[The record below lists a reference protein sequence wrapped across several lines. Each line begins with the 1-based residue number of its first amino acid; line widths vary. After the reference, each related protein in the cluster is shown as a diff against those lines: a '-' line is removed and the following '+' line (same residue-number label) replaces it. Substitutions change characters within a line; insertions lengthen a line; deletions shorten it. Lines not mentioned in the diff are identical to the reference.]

1 MTVATRQADAVLF
14 VLLAMLWGSS
24 YLVIRLAG
32 TELDPLSLVAL
43 PLVVG
48 TIALGV
54 AVGVVRPGLPPRGA
68 WRHLV
73 VVGALGIAIPFSLI
87 TWSERSV
94 DSGLASIIIGA
105 TPLLSALMVARSSI
119 GEGVGIGRLLG
130 LGLGF
135 LGVVLVASGG
145 IRDGGDPH
153 ALAGLGLAAVSYAA
167 NAAYTRRHLGGVAP
181 VTAAFGQAVA
191 ALIIV
196 GGLALVLDAPVPVVP
211 SPAVLGAALWLGVL
225 PSALAPLIY
234 FRLITRWGVTRT
246 MMVNFL
252 SPVVG
257 VGAGVMVAGEVPGSM
272 VLAGGAAVIL
282 GLGLANAGSSL
293 AAMRRSV
300 VRPVTTAAGA

>member
-1 MTVATRQADAVLF
+1 MTTLVRQADAALF
-14 VLLAMLWGSS
+14 VVLAVLWGSS
-24 YLVIRLAG
+24 YVVIRLAG
-32 TELDPLSLVAL
+32 TELHPLSLVAL
-43 PLVVG
+43 RLVVG
-48 TIALGV
+48 TVALGAAV
-54 AVGVVRPGLPPRGA
+54 AVVRPARPPRGA

-94 DSGLASIIIGA
+94 DSGSASIIIGA
-105 TPLLSALMVARSSI
+105 SPLLSALMVAGSSG
-119 GEGVGIGRLLG
+119 GEGVGLGRLAG
-130 LGLGF
+130 LGIGF

-153 ALAGLGLAAVSYAA
+153 ALAALGLAAVSYAA
-167 NAAYTRRHLGGVAP
+167 NAAYARRHLVGVAP

-191 ALIIV
+191 ALVIV
-196 GGLALVLDAPVPVVP
+196 GGLALLLDAPEFVLP

-234 FRLITRWGVTRT
+234 FRLLARWGATRT
-246 MMVNFL
+246 MMVNYL

-257 VGAGVMVAGEVPGSM
+257 VGAGIVVAAEAPGSM
-272 VLAGGAAVIL
+272 VLAGGAAVIV

-293 AAMRRSV
+293 AVMRRFV